1 MGDQCICYC
10 AFGMVVRYDD
20 NVRCV
25 ELSAET
31 VHLLFVCLFV
41 CCSFLLFAGIILSV
55 HNA

>member
-31 VHLLFVCLFV
+31 VHLLFVCL
-41 CCSFLLFAGIILSV
+41 LL
-55 HNA
+55 